1 MRRIMLGIVVMLA
14 ISPPLRADDKA
25 KEKPAPDKPKTGA
38 EQYQAL
44 VKEYDDALKAWMKSY
59 QAAKTDEDRRRLPGY
74 PTPQKYEKQILD
86 LVEKNPHDAFALD
99 ALIWVVQHNP
109 GNSNRAVELIAKDH
123 VQDKRVGALAG
134 SLVYSPSSSADVI
147 LRAILQNSTDH
158 KEQGPACFGLA
169 KRLKTK
175 ADRAQSK
182 DTTEAEKYFQQT
194 IEKYADVKYY
204 GKKTLGDAAKG
215 ALFEMHHLSIGK
227 PAPEIEGADVDNK
240 KFKLSDYRGKVVL
253 LDFWGNW

>member
-1 MRRIMLGIVVMLA
+1 MLGIVVMLA

-134 SLVYSPSSSADVI
+134 SLVYSPSPSADVI
-147 LRAILQNSTDH
+147 LRH
-158 KEQGPACFGLA
+158 PGKEHRSECAGPSLLCFGQEI
-169 KRLKTK
+169 KKESRQGSIQGHNRGREVFP
-175 ADRAQSK
+175 ADNR
-182 DTTEAEKYFQQT
+182 
-194 IEKYADVKYY
+194 
-204 GKKTLGDAAKG
+204 
-215 ALFEMHHLSIGK
+215 
-227 PAPEIEGADVDNK
+227 EIC
-240 KFKLSDYRGKVVL
+240 
-253 LDFWGNW
+253 